1 MRYAVPMML
10 MAGLAAC
17 GREPVNPPTEPAA
30 PVAET
35 PGAPLPPQP
44 GLTPTVPG
52 TGPASFVGQW
62 AADAAWCA
70 APRGEKRPI
79 EITPLRFE
87 GYENSCAID
96 AINQTAGAYEAAL
109 TCQSE
114 GETRRERVRMAA
126 SGQNMTLTWLDRQ
139 GAQVSLTKC
148 TTLAETTE
156 RATAP

>member
-1 MRYAVPMML
+1 MRYAALLL

-35 PGAPLPPQP
+35 PGEPLPPQP

-52 TGPASFVGQW
+52 TGPASFVGRW

-70 APRGEKRPI
+70 APKGAERPI
-79 EITPLRFE
+79 EITPQRFE

-96 AINQTAGAYEAAL
+96 AINQTAGAYDATL

-114 GETRRERVRMAA
+114 GGTRRERVRMAA
-126 SGQNMTLTWLDRQ
+126 SGQNMTLTWLNRQ

-148 TTLAETTE
+148 TTLAETPELT
-156 RATAP
+156 ATP